1 MIEGT
6 VVFKGTH
13 NGIDI
18 VIRHVQR
25 NDVEKLLD
33 FMNIISNEKT
43 YITFQGE
50 QMSIEEESRYVEDFI
65 QKAENHRAVKLLV
78 FHGDEFI
85 GLADVVTKERVEKHI
100 GIFGIIMAK
109 KWRNKGIG
117 HFLMEKTLE
126 EAQKN
131 ITDLQIITLGVFGD
145 NPIAKSLY
153 EKMGFREYGLLP
165 KSIKHKDELVDH
177 IYMYKPLSS

>member
-65 QKAENHRAVKLLV
+65 QKAKI
-78 FHGDEFI
+78 I
-85 GLADVVTKERVEKHI
+85 G
-100 GIFGIIMAK
+100 
-109 KWRNKGIG
+109 
-117 HFLMEKTLE
+117 
-126 EAQKN
+126 Q
-131 ITDLQIITLGVFGD
+131 
-145 NPIAKSLY
+145 
-153 EKMGFREYGLLP
+153 
-165 KSIKHKDELVDH
+165 
-177 IYMYKPLSS
+177 